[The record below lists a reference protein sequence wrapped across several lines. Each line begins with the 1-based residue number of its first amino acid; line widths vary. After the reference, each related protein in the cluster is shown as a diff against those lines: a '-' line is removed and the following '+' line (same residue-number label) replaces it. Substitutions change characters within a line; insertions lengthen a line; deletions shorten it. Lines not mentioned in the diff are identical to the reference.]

1 MFINAL
7 QAIINAYPKGG
18 SIAVSRSA
26 FFSAVA
32 ASKPTTKPTKRCAA
46 GELGAGGDAR
56 AGAGA
61 AAVREGEAGQARGR
75 CRDGVDGLMG

>member
-32 ASKPTTKPTKRCAA
+32 ASKPTTSQPSVAPQVNWAQA
-46 GELGAGGDAR
+46 GMLVLGLGLLLC
-56 AGAGA
+56 
-61 AAVREGEAGQARGR
+61 VRGR
-75 CRDGVDGLMG
+75 LARREADAATV